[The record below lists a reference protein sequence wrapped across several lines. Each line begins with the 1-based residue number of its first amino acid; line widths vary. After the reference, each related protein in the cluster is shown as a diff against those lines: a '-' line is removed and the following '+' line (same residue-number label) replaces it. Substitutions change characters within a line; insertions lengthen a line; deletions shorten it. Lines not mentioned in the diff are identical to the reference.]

1 MTTRKCRP
9 EGINFSQPAG
19 YSFSAGGW
27 VSAFF
32 FGEHHG
38 NHLERCGRAGGADS
52 GDWWRCGGGHC
63 SSAAAI
69 IGKRFADQKRLQ
81 EKNAALQSDLFF
93 LLAVEDEHC
102 QRHGQKIVI
111 RESVRKQGFS
121 WSGKFTPGR
130 VKAQ

>member
-1 MTTRKCRP
+1 M
-9 EGINFSQPAG
+9 EIIWSDAAVQA
-19 YSFSAGGW
+19 ALIQAIGG
-27 VSAFF
+27 VVA
-32 FGEHHG
+32 
-38 NHLERCGRAGGADS
+38 AAIAAA
-52 GDWWRCGGGHC
+52 
-63 SSAAAI
+63 AAAI